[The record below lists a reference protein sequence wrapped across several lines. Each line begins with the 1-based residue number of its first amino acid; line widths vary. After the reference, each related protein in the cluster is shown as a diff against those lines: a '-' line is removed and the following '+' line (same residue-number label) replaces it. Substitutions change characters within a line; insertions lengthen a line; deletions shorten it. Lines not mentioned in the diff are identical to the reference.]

1 MFTITGPYGVSSSLS
16 FRACLW
22 DFLSESSGS
31 PFLAMSLQ
39 IAARALCEQYG
50 TCLRSDSTRAR
61 FAVDA
66 GDAIGRN
73 TPTKKL
79 EVKQLRIEYIDASH
93 GQLT

>member
-1 MFTITGPYGVSSSLS
+1 MSTKTGPYSVSSSLS
-16 FRACLW
+16 FRASIW
-22 DFLSESSGS
+22 DFLSESAGS
-31 PFLAMSLQ
+31 QFLAMSLQ
-39 IAARALCEQYG
+39 IAARALCGQYG

-73 TPTKKL
+73 TQTKKL